1 MDYREDTKRAVDA
14 LRSGGIILYPTDT
27 IWGLGCD
34 AADEAGVERINTIK
48 RRPVAKSMIILVD
61 SVPML
66 ERYTTDTPDIA
77 FELIDVADGPLTLVL
92 PARAGQLAPQL
103 ISHDG
108 FIGVRICRDD
118 FCSAL
123 IGKFRKPIVSTSANI
138 SGAPS
143 PARYDEISEEVKNRV
158 DYIVN
163 YRQNDTGR
171 ATPSPVIKIHSNG
184 TIEIL
189 RK

>member
-1 MDYREDTKRAVDA
+1 MDYSDDINKSIEFLRA
-14 LRSGGIILYPTDT
+14 GGVILYPTDT

-34 AADEAGVERINTIK
+34 ASDEKAVERIYNIK
-48 RRPVAKSMIILVD
+48 RRPESKSMIILVD
-61 SVPML
+61 SATML

-92 PARAGQLAPQL
+92 PARNGLLAPQL
-103 ISHDG
+103 ISDDG
-108 FIGVRICRDD
+108 FIGIRICRDE
-118 FCSAL
+118 FCSSL
-123 IGKFRKPIVSTSANI
+123 IGKIRKPIVSTSANI
-138 SGAPS
+138 SGATS
-143 PARYDEISEEVKNRV
+143 PAIFGEIAEEVKTGV

-171 ATPSPVIKIHSNG
+171 ATPSPVIKILRNG

>member
-1 MDYREDTKRAVDA
+1 MDFREEIKSSVEV
-14 LRSGGIILYPTDT
+14 LRKGGVILYPTDT

-34 AADEAGVERINTIK
+34 ASDEKGVERICSIK
-48 RRPVAKSMIILVD
+48 RRPESKSMIILVD
-61 SVPML
+61 SAAML
-66 ERYTTDTPDIA
+66 ERYTTEAPDIA
-77 FELIDVADGPLTLVL
+77 FELIEVADGPLTLVL
-92 PARAGQLAPQL
+92 PAKAGLIAPQL
-103 ISHDG
+103 ISDDG

-118 FCSAL
+118 FCSSL
-123 IGKFRKPIVSTSANI
+123 IAKLRKPIVSTSANI
-138 SGAPS
+138 SGS
-143 PARYDEISEEVKNRV
+143 PPPAIYDEISEEIKTGV

-171 ATPSPVIKIHSNG
+171 ATPSPVIKILPNG

>member
-1 MDYREDTKRAVDA
+1 MDYREDIKKSLEI
-14 LRSGGIILYPTDT
+14 LRSGGVFLYPTDT

-34 AADEAGVERINTIK
+34 AGDEKGVERIYTIK
-48 RRPVAKSMIILVD
+48 RRPESKSMIILVD
-61 SVPML
+61 SATML
-66 ERYTTDTPDIA
+66 ERFTTDTPEIA

-92 PARAGQLAPQL
+92 PARVGLLAPQL
-103 ISHDG
+103 ISDDG
-108 FIGVRICRDD
+108 FIGIRICRDD

-123 IGKFRKPIVSTSANI
+123 IGQFRKPIVSTSANI
-138 SGAPS
+138 SGAPP
-143 PARYDEISEEVKNRV
+143 PAVYDEISEEVKAGV

-163 YRQNDTGR
+163 YRQNDMGR
-171 ATPSPVIKIHSNG
+171 ATPSPVIKILTNG